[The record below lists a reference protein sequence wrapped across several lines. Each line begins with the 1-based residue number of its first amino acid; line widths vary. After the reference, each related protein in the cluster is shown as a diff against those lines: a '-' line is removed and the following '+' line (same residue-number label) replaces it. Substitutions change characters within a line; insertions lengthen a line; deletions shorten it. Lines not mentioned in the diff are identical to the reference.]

1 MVCSSMTAMQHIPFH
16 QCNKSIGGKRTHN
29 PGVCVRVR
37 EAPWGHVA
45 AAGLL
50 SLVLSIVALG
60 NKLCVVEIL
69 FRTVYMHCF

>member
-1 MVCSSMTAMQHIPFH
+1 MTAMQHNLFQP
-16 QCNKSIGGKRTHN
+16 CKKDIGRKRTHD

-45 AAGLL
+45 AAGLY

>member
-1 MVCSSMTAMQHIPFH
+1 MTAMLHILFH
-16 QCNKSIGGKRTHN
+16 PCNKNIGRERTHD

-45 AAGLL
+45 AAGLF
-50 SLVLSIVALG
+50 SLVLSVAALC
-60 NKLCVVEIL
+60 NKVCVVEIL